1 MLPSMISSLINKQAQ
16 NFKLLFPRHIIF
28 AKNIQLKKVLFILAV
43 LSLAF
48 SACSKID
55 VFEKNIDFKKHEWP
69 GSLKPGVT
77 FTIEDTTSLYNV
89 YIVFR
94 HADAYNF
101 NNVWIRCTVTG
112 PGNVGSKTQQY
123 ELSLATNKG
132 WNVQGMDD
140 IYEHRVLIQQKTK
153 FTVPGDYHFS
163 FEQVMRE
170 DPLESVLNV
179 GLRIERANQ

>member
-1 MLPSMISSLINKQAQ
+1 MLR
-16 NFKLLFPRHIIF
+16 FKRLIIF
-28 AKNIQLKKVLFILAV
+28 AKNIQLKKVLFIIAV
-43 LSLAF
+43 FTFASA
-48 SACSKID
+48 ACSKID
-55 VFEKNIDFKKHEWP
+55 VFEKNVAFKKHEWP
-69 GSLKPGVT
+69 GSLRPDVT
-77 FTIEDTTSLYNV
+77 FNIEDTASLYNV

-112 PGNVGSKTQQY
+112 PGNVGKKTQQY

-132 WNVQGMDD
+132 WNVTGMDD

-153 FTVPGDYHFS
+153 FTVAGDYQFS

>member
-1 MLPSMISSLINKQAQ
+1 MP
-16 NFKLLFPRHIIF
+16 LFRRHIIF
-28 AKNIQLKKVLFILAV
+28 AKNIQLKKVLIILGV
-43 LSLAF
+43 LTLTF

-55 VFEKNIDFKKHEWP
+55 VFEKNIAFEKHKWP
-69 GSLKPGVT
+69 GSLKPTVT
-77 FTIEDTTSLYNV
+77 FNIEDTASLYNI

-101 NNVWIRCTVTG
+101 NNVWIRCAVTG
-112 PGNVGSKTQQY
+112 PGNAGRKTQQY

-132 WNVQGMDD
+132 WNVPGMDD

-153 FTVPGDYHFS
+153 FNVPGDYHFS

-170 DPLESVLNV
+170 DPLQSVLNV